1 MTDKE
6 WKDLQAFSLPGET
19 FSSDNPADVAVL
31 TARKMNADRQAA
43 NEAAEAKAAKK

>member
-6 WKDLQAFSLPGET
+6 WKDLLAFSMPGEA
-19 FSSDNPADVAVL
+19 FSSDNQSDVAIL